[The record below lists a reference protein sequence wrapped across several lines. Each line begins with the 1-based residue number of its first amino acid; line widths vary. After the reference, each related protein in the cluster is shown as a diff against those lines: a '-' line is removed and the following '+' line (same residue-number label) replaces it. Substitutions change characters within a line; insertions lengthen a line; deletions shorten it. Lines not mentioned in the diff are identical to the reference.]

1 MEMDAGVLMHGNIG
15 GFFSL
20 VNQFFPM
27 LVAEKQTGKS
37 PAKATLPCDMT
48 ESDSTNQGDSHEE
61 FVRLLNASHRQL
73 LDYLVSLLGNRH
85 DAEDVLQRTSITLWR
100 KFDVFE
106 RGTNFAAWAGTVA
119 FYEARNFQRMGAR
132 SRLQFG
138 DALMELIYPLTP

>member
-73 LDYLVSLLGNRH
+73 LGYLALYHPCSDSCL
-85 DAEDVLQRTSITLWR
+85 SFR
-100 KFDVFE
+100 K
-106 RGTNFAAWAGTVA
+106 RK
-119 FYEARNFQRMGAR
+119 
-132 SRLQFG
+132 SRLATPQ
-138 DALMELIYPLTP
+138 AL